1 MEGEGMGREGRRRP
15 RSRLTIGVLRA
26 TAIGATLIACAGGAR
41 WLWPRLE
48 PSRSVPLLPPW
59 PWPQRPPAP
68 SRAPALQHLTQG
80 WQARPLGNPALGR
93 YPACWQSLPR
103 TPWDLTLFDGR
114 LYVGLGNASND
125 GPSANAGPVPVLA
138 YSLNRHR
145 WQQEATLAE
154 EEINR
159 FVRHGQQ
166 LWIPGA
172 DARGSWRWG
181 NLYRRSSGEGLWWQ
195 ERRLPRFIHAYDLAW
210 HQGQMVVAGNVP
222 DAVTTGPERER
233 HGSALAVSRD
243 GGGRWNVQRLAGW
256 RATAL
261 LPLAGDLFA
270 VEALPGP
277 GLQRWLQAGGRWQR
291 FAAVQQLR
299 PDGRWQARRDITPQ
313 NLLPE
318 VKGAGQRFAWIERA
332 TPAQNQ
338 LAWLASVGP
347 WRDDPARRL
356 AFIAQRGESGR
367 IEFQPIPLPSSVQ
380 AMDLVADSAG
390 WLLLSSERLAPQRWR
405 SQITAVQAS
414 GPLISQRP
422 LVSFEAALPA
432 WSLTA
437 DGQTWWVGLGPAP
450 FQPETTPG
458 QCSAADQLSGS
469 VVALSRTPAGDHRGR
484 AGPFISHRAHATSR

>member
-1 MEGEGMGREGRRRP
+1 
-15 RSRLTIGVLRA
+15 
-26 TAIGATLIACAGGAR
+26 
-41 WLWPRLE
+41 
-48 PSRSVPLLPPW
+48 
-59 PWPQRPPAP
+59 
-68 SRAPALQHLTQG
+68 
-80 WQARPLGNPALGR
+80 
-93 YPACWQSLPR
+93 
-103 TPWDLTLFDGR
+103 
-114 LYVGLGNASND
+114 
-125 GPSANAGPVPVLA
+125 
-138 YSLNRHR
+138 
-145 WQQEATLAE
+145 
-154 EEINR
+154 
-159 FVRHGQQ
+159 
-166 LWIPGA
+166 
-172 DARGSWRWG
+172 
-181 NLYRRSSGEGLWWQ
+181 
-195 ERRLPRFIHAYDLAW
+195 
-210 HQGQMVVAGNVP
+210 MVVAGNVP

-469 VVALSRTPAGDHRGR
+469 VVAISPASQP
-484 AGPFISHRAHATSR
+484 AKLE